1 MDTAA
6 YVGVT
11 DPVLEQAT
19 NTLLDYLQ
27 GNAPSLDLAMDNGEE
42 YYSQREKDHMVD
54 VKALYQN
61 AVLFMTVGFCAGG
74 ALFAGCFLWKR
85 ERALGTFLRCYF
97 WAAVG
102 VLALFAC
109 IGVWAAVDF
118 NSFWVSF
125 TICFYQRPVAA
136 RPGRITYDTHVPGG
150 VFANMVAR
158 ILAWFLSAAVGSAAA
173 AGIVYQRMKNMED
186 LNILA
191 IETSCDERRLQRLSG
206 MAAKSFRRRFIRRSR
221 SIRNTGASC
230 RDRFAQPCEEASAC
244 RGSRRAARAVLNG
257 STRSE

>member
-1 MDTAA
+1 MNETGLREHGTGFVRLMAAAGTVLIVLSAAVACISGVAFDKSFYRDDYRKMDTAA

-125 TICFYQRPVAA
+125 HHMFFTNDLWLLDPAVSRMIRMFQEAF
-136 RPGRITYDTHVPGG
+136 
-150 VFANMVAR
+150 FANMVAR

-173 AGIVYQRMKNMED
+173 AGIVYQRMKKHGRPEYTCN
-186 LNILA
+186 
-191 IETSCDERRLQRLSG
+191 
-206 MAAKSFRRRFIRRSR
+206 
-221 SIRNTGASC
+221 
-230 RDRFAQPCEEASAC
+230 
-244 RGSRRAARAVLNG
+244 
-257 STRSE
+257 